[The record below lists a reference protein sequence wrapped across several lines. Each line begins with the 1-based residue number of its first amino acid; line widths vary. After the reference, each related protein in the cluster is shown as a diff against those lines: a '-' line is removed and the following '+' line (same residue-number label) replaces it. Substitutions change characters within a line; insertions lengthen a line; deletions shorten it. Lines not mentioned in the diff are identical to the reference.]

1 MSINKGLKP
10 NMTKDDPV
18 IPLKKLQDFQEILSE
33 TEKNIYISYYV
44 TLSSLC
50 NSQNLCSKMTLCL

>member
-18 IPLKKLQDFQEILSE
+18 IPLKKLQNFQEILSG
-33 TEKNIYISYYV
+33 TEKKNIFP
-44 TLSSLC
+44 TMSLC
-50 NSQNLCSKMTLCL
+50 LHYVILRIYVQR

>member
-18 IPLKKLQDFQEILSE
+18 IPLKKLQDFQEILSG
-33 TEKNIYISYYV
+33 TEKKIYIFP
-44 TLSSLC
+44 TMSLC
-50 NSQNLCSKMTLCL
+50 LHYAILRIYVQR